1 MNLIK
6 SISQCNINCVYFCEP
21 IKNNVMIN
29 GSFTRILYSSHIFTM
44 NGIYLMVPLSEIT
57 FEKYYQ
63 KYKCTFNSNN
73 NMKTIEKLCDI
84 ETKLLQKV
92 GSTIKNKIPQ
102 YKIQEQ
108 LKTFHIKIVSEN
120 TLMSVTTSSIFL
132 LKISGIWETETHYGV
147 TYKFS
152 ILEE

>member
-44 NGIYLMVPLSEIT
+44 NGIYLMVPLTDVTI
-57 FEKYYQ
+57 EKYYK
-63 KYKCTFNSNN
+63 KYKCTFNSHINL
-73 NMKTIEKLCDI
+73 KIIEKLCDI
-84 ETKLLQKV
+84 ELKLLQKV
-92 GSTIKNKIPQ
+92 GTIIKNKIPQ

-108 LKTFHIKIVSEN
+108 LKSSHIKIISEN
-120 TLMSVTTSSIFL
+120 TPIPIASGSLFL

-152 ILEE
+152 ILE

>member
-6 SISQCNINCVYFCEP
+6 SINQCNINCVYFCEP
-21 IKNNVMIN
+21 IKNNVMMN

-44 NGIYLMVPLSEIT
+44 NGIYLMVPLTEVT

-63 KYKCTFNSNN
+63 KYKCIFNSHNN
-73 NMKTIEKLCDI
+73 IKTIEKICDI
-84 ETKLLQKV
+84 ESKLLQKV
-92 GSTIKNKIPQ
+92 GTIIKNKVPQ

-108 LKTFHIKIVSEN
+108 LKSSHIKIVSEN
-120 TLMSVTTSSIFL
+120 IPVISASLFL

-152 ILEE
+152 ILEG

>member
-44 NGIYLMVPLSEIT
+44 NGIYLMIPLSEVT

-63 KYKCTFNSNN
+63 KYKCIFNSNN
-73 NMKTIEKLCDI
+73 NIKTIEKICDI
-84 ETKLLQKV
+84 ESKLLQKV
-92 GSTIKNKIPQ
+92 GTTIKNKVPQ

-108 LKTFHIKIVSEN
+108 LKNSHIKILSDNAPVS
-120 TLMSVTTSSIFL
+120 TASLFL

-152 ILEE
+152 ILE